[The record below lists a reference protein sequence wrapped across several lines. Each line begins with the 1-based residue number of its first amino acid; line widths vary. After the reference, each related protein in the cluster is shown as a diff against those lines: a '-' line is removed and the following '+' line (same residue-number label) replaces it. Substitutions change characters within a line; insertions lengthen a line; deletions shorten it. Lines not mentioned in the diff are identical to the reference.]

1 MTNRP
6 PAPAPGE
13 SIPAQPEDHWSDL
26 RGILSRNARYLP
38 SQGPI
43 SSFVALNPLQG
54 FEDRPF
60 LDAVEAAAR
69 LMDSQPYLE
78 ESAYREAL
86 SSGRILPAD
95 IDAVLAADLGP
106 RAEHPLAGGRVRL
119 VDVQRLLLM
128 KGLRHESDT
137 AVRWTLTESNAT
149 ERLRADLDPSCR
161 NRLLADA
168 SGHES
173 VRAAERRAAS
183 ELWHACVE
191 ATAGGRATV
200 LHRRPPARP
209 RDLIVALR
217 PDLDPDSLVHPPL
230 IRLLAAYLDQGVADW
245 GMPDRGRGLLAAVA
259 DTAGRFGPDE
269 PWAAGLRARL
279 REVAGRCQAR
289 PGSEEVAL
297 EVIDEELRSLAVTDR
312 DRDEVVARSLVALRG
327 WAGMVWQLEQ
337 RPDLAP
343 CVRLPARLADFLALR
358 LVFDRVA
365 TTWTAG
371 RLITGSGSTPARPDL
386 AAVWAE
392 LRDRFP
398 PLRGPGTV
406 SRAFLLHQLSQLL
419 GLTATDV
426 RSLDPAEILAIEQ
439 AIYAFDQFTRRRLLH
454 LAYERRF
461 NTTILDALAAVP
473 TPPAPAT
480 PPPRM
485 RAQVVFCIDDRC
497 ESLRRH
503 LEETDPAIETFGAAG
518 FFSVPMNYRG
528 IDDWHATPLCPIV
541 VRPDHTVTEVPEA
554 DDLAQH
560 EARQRQRRLL
570 GRLREQLLT
579 GSRSLF
585 LGGLLTSVGGAIA
598 AVPLVSRVIFPRLT
612 TLLAVR
618 FTGLGRER
626 IRTRLA
632 LYRTTSAADS
642 DRLPDG
648 TLAGFTI
655 DEMAAIVRRLL
666 EDIGLTGSFARLVVL
681 LGHGATTLNNPHES
695 AYDCGACG
703 GGRGG
708 PNARAFALMAND
720 PAVRIR
726 LAADGLTIPADTVFV
741 GAMQDTCSSGIEWYE
756 LDRLPDSHH
765 DDFTALRRACDA
777 ARALEAQE
785 RCRRFDSVPL
795 GVGPHEALEAVEA
808 RAGDLAQV
816 RPEYGHATTALC
828 IVGRR
833 SRTRSL
839 FLDRRAFLMSYDPG
853 ADPDDM
859 ILSRTLAAVG
869 PVCSGISL
877 AYTFSR
883 IDPLV
888 YGAGTKLPHNITGLI
903 GVMDGH
909 CSDLRTG
916 LPLQGVEIHEPVR
929 LMLIVETT
937 PDRLRRALAPLPAVE
952 RLVRNGW
959 VHVACWPPDRRL
971 PQVYDAAHDRFVDHA
986 VELTVLPVVGQSA
999 DWYGGSRENR
1009 RPAVLR
1015 SWSRRMAAGA
1025 APHAV
1030 TTEGATA

>member
-1 MTNRP
+1 MSHAA
-6 PAPAPGE
+6 APCPGE
-13 SIPAQPEDHWSDL
+13 PNPVQPAAEWSDL
-26 RGILSRNARYLP
+26 RAILTRAARYLP
-38 SQGPI
+38 AQGPI
-43 SSFVALNPLQG
+43 SSFVALNPLHG

-60 LDAVEAAAR
+60 LESVEEAAR

-86 SSGRILPAD
+86 ASGRILPAD
-95 IDAVLAADLGP
+95 IDAVLAADLG
-106 RAEHPLAGGRVRL
+106 RREASPLAGGRVRL

-149 ERLRADLDPSCR
+149 ERLRTDLDPSCR

-168 SGHES
+168 SSHES

-200 LHRRPPARP
+200 IHRRPPARP

-230 IRLLAAYLDQGVADW
+230 IRLLSAYLDQGVADW
-245 GMPDRGRGLLAAVA
+245 GMPDRSRGLLAAVA
-259 DTAGRFGPDE
+259 DTASRFGPEE
-269 PWAAGLRARL
+269 PWASGLRPRL
-279 REVAGRCQAR
+279 REIADRCEAR
-289 PGSEEVAL
+289 PGCDDVAL
-297 EVIDEELRSLAVTDR
+297 EVIDEELRALAVSDR
-312 DRDEVVARSLVALRG
+312 ERHEVVTRSLIALRG

-343 CVRLPARLADFLALR
+343 CVRLPARLADFLAVR
-358 LVFDRVA
+358 LVFDRIA
-365 TTWTAG
+365 ATWTAG
-371 RLITGSGSTPARPDL
+371 RLVTGNGSGASRPDL
-386 AAVWAE
+386 AVVWAE

-419 GLTATDV
+419 GLTAADI
-426 RSLDPAEILAIEQ
+426 RCLEPAEILALEQ

-461 NTTILDALAAVP
+461 NTTILDALAALP
-473 TPPAPAT
+473 PPAAPGAQ
-480 PPPRM
+480 PVRM
-485 RAQVVFCIDDRC
+485 RSQVVFCIDDRC

-541 VRPDHTVTEVPEA
+541 VRPDHTVTEIPEA
-554 DDLAQH
+554 DDLEQH

-579 GSRSLF
+579 GSRTLF

-598 AVPLVSRVIFPRLT
+598 AVPLVSRVVFPRLT
-612 TLLAVR
+612 TLLTQR
-618 FTGLGRER
+618 FAGLGRER

-632 LYRTTSAADS
+632 LYRTEQPAGAE
-642 DRLPDG
+642 RLPDG

-655 DEMAAIVRRLL
+655 DEMAGIVRRLL
-666 EDIGLTGSFARLVVL
+666 EDIGLTESFARLVAL

-720 PAVRIR
+720 PAVRSR
-726 LAADGLTIPADTVFV
+726 LATDGLAIPADTIFV
-741 GAMQDTCSSGIEWYE
+741 GGMQDTCSSSIEWYE
-756 LDRLPDSHH
+756 LDRLPASHH

-795 GVGPHEALEAVEA
+795 GVDPHEALQAVQA

-839 FLDRRAFLMSYDPG
+839 FLDRRAFLMSYDPDT
-853 ADPDDM
+853 DPDDA

-929 LMLIVETT
+929 LLLIVETT

-959 VHVACWPPDRRL
+959 VHVACWPPDQRL
-971 PQVYDAAHDRFVDHA
+971 PQVYDAAHDRFVDHG

-999 DWYGGSRENR
+999 DWYGRSRDNR

-1015 SWSRRMAAGA
+1015 TWSRQMAAGS
-1025 APHAV
+1025 PPDGFS
-1030 TTEGATA
+1030 TQGANA

>member
-1 MTNRP
+1 MTSPAAAP
-6 PAPAPGE
+6 PDSSE
-13 SIPAQPEDHWSDL
+13 L
-26 RGILSRNARYLP
+26 RGILSRAARYLP
-38 SQGPI
+38 AQGPI
-43 SSFVALNPLQG
+43 STFVALNPLHG

-60 LDAVEAAAR
+60 LASVEEAAR

-78 ESAYREAL
+78 ESFYREAL

-95 IDAVLAADLGP
+95 IDAVLAADLGE
-106 RAEHPLAGGRVRL
+106 RGDHPLAGGRVRL
-119 VDVQRLLLM
+119 IDVQRLLLL

-137 AVRWTLTESNAT
+137 AVRWTLTESDAT
-149 ERLRADLDPSCR
+149 ERLRLDLDPSCR

-168 SGHES
+168 GSHES
-173 VRAAERRAAS
+173 VRSAERRAAS

-191 ATAGGRATV
+191 ATAGGRATTI
-200 LHRRPPARP
+200 HRRPPVRP
-209 RDLIVALR
+209 RDLIVAAR
-217 PDLDPDSLVHPPL
+217 PDLDPDGLVHPPL
-230 IRLLAAYLDQGVADW
+230 IRLVSAYLDQGVADW
-245 GMPDRGRGLLAAVA
+245 GMPDRSRGLLAAVA
-259 DTAGRFGPDE
+259 DTASRFGPEE
-269 PWAAGLRARL
+269 PWAAGLRERL
-279 REVAGRCQAR
+279 REIAARCQAR
-289 PGSEEVAL
+289 PGSDEVAY
-297 EVIDEELRSLAVTDR
+297 EVIDEELRGLAVSDR
-312 DRDEVVARSLVALRG
+312 DRPEVVARSLVALRG

-343 CVRLPARLADFLALR
+343 LVRLPARLADFLAVR
-358 LVFDRVA
+358 LVFDRFA
-365 TTWTAG
+365 AAWTAT
-371 RLITGSGSTPARPDL
+371 RLLARNATAGQPDL
-386 AAVWAE
+386 AAVWSE

-419 GLTATDV
+419 GFTAADI
-426 RSLDPAEILAIEQ
+426 RSLDAAEIVALEH

-461 NTTILDALAAVP
+461 NTTILDALAALP
-473 TPPAPAT
+473 LPAP
-480 PPPRM
+480 PPEPAVRM
-485 RAQVVFCIDDRC
+485 RSQVVFCIDDRC

-503 LEETDPAIETFGAAG
+503 LEEADPAIETFGAAG

-554 DDLAQH
+554 DDLEQH

-570 GRLREQLLT
+570 GRLREQLLS

-585 LGGLLTSVGGAIA
+585 IGGLLTSVGGAIA
-598 AVPLVSRVIFPRLT
+598 AVPLVSRVVFPRLT
-612 TLLAVR
+612 TLLANR
-618 FTGLGRER
+618 FAGLGRER

-632 LYRTTSAADS
+632 LYRDDQAADAA
-642 DRLPDG
+642 RLPDG
-648 TLAGFTI
+648 TFAGFTI
-655 DEMAAIVRRLL
+655 EEMAAIVRRLL
-666 EDIGLTGSFARLVVL
+666 EDIGLTGSFARLVAL

-720 PAVRIR
+720 PAVRSR
-726 LAADGLTIPADTVFV
+726 LAADGLVIPADTIFL
-741 GAMQDTCSSGIEWYE
+741 GGMQDTCSSDIEWYE
-756 LDRLPDSHH
+756 LQRLPESHH
-765 DDFTALRRACDA
+765 ADFAALRRACDS

-795 GVGPHEALEAVEA
+795 GVDPHEALQAVEA
-808 RAGDLAQV
+808 RSGDLAQV

-839 FLDRRAFLMSYDPG
+839 FLDRRAFLMSYDPE
-853 ADPDDM
+853 ADPDDA

-888 YGAGTKLPHNITGLI
+888 YGAGTKLPHNITGLV

-929 LMLIVETT
+929 LLLIVETT
-937 PDRLRRALAPLPAVE
+937 PERLWRALGPLPAVE

-959 VHVACWPPDRRL
+959 VHIACWPPDQRL
-971 PQVYDAAHDRFVDHA
+971 PQVYDATNDRFVDHA

-999 DWYGGSRENR
+999 DWYGGSRNNR
-1009 RPAVLR
+1009 KPAVLR
-1015 SWSRRMAAGA
+1015 SWSRRPLPQAAS
-1025 APHAV
+1025 
-1030 TTEGATA
+1030 EGATA

>member
-1 MTNRP
+1 MVISASLSSRTSSPPIPDPN
-6 PAPAPGE
+6 PAPARLAALRT
-13 SIPAQPEDHWSDL
+13 ILADAARFLPA
-26 RGILSRNARYLP
+26 
-38 SQGPI
+38 QGPI
-43 SSFVALNPLQG
+43 SSFVALNPLHG
-54 FEDRPF
+54 YEDSPFERS
-60 LDAVEAAAR
+60 VEDAAR
-69 LMDSQPYLE
+69 LMNSQPYLE
-78 ESAYREAL
+78 ESEYRAAL
-86 SSGRILPAD
+86 ASGRIRPAD
-95 IDAVLAADLGP
+95 IDAVLAADLGE
-106 RAEHPLAGGRVRL
+106 RGSDPLAGGRVRL

-137 AVRWTLTESNAT
+137 AVRWTLTEGDAT

-161 NRLLADA
+161 NRLLAA
-168 SGHES
+168 VGSQRSIHS
-173 VRAAERRAAS
+173 AERRAAS

-191 ATAGGRATV
+191 ATAGGRAAV
-200 LHRRPPARP
+200 MHRQPPARP
-209 RDLIVALR
+209 RDLIVAVR
-217 PDLDPDSLVHPPL
+217 PDLDPDALAHPPL
-230 IRLLAAYLDQGVADW
+230 IRLLSAFLDQGVADW
-245 GMPDRGRGLLAAVA
+245 SMPGRERGLLEAVA
-259 DTAGRFGPDE
+259 DTASRFGPDE
-269 PWAAGLRARL
+269 AWAHGLRNRL
-279 REVAGRCQAR
+279 REIAAR
-289 PGSEEVAL
+289 SAARTGCDELAF
-297 EVIDEELRSLAVTDR
+297 EVIDEELCGLAVADHDR
-312 DRDEVVARSLVALRG
+312 PAVIARSLVALRG

-343 CVRLPARLADFLALR
+343 IVRLPARLADFLAVR

-365 TTWTAG
+365 ATWAATRLFAG
-371 RLITGSGSTPARPDL
+371 NGTVGTIDL
-386 AAVWAE
+386 AAVWSE

-398 PLRGPGTV
+398 PWRGPGTV

-419 GLTATDV
+419 GLTAADV
-426 RSLDPAEILAIEQ
+426 RSLDDGEIVALEQ

-461 NTTILDALAAVP
+461 NVTILDALAALP
-473 TPPAPAT
+473 AAQPPAAA
-480 PPPRM
+480 PRKH
-485 RAQVVFCIDDRC
+485 AQVVFCIDDRC

-518 FFSVPMNYRG
+518 FFSLPMSYRG
-528 IDDWHATPLCPIV
+528 LDDWHATPLCPIV
-541 VRPDHTVTEVPEA
+541 VRPDHTVREEPLS
-554 DDLAQH
+554 DDLEQH

-570 GRLREQLLT
+570 GRLREQLFT

-598 AVPLVSRVIFPRLT
+598 AVPLVSRVVFPRLT
-612 TLLAVR
+612 TLLTER

-642 DRLPDG
+642 TRLPDG

-666 EDIGLTGSFARLVVL
+666 EDIGLTGSFARLVAL
-681 LGHGATTLNNPHES
+681 LGHGSTTLNNPHES

-708 PNARAFALMAND
+708 PNARAYALMAND
-720 PAVRIR
+720 PAVRAA
-726 LAADGLTIPADTVFV
+726 LAAEGLAIPADTVFI
-741 GAMQDTCSSGIEWYE
+741 GGMQDTCSSGIEWYE
-756 LDRLPDSHH
+756 LDRLPPTHG
-765 DDFTALRRACDA
+765 DDFAALARACDS
-777 ARALEAQE
+777 ARAIEAQE

-795 GVGPHEALEAVEA
+795 EIDPQAALRAVEA
-808 RAGDLAQV
+808 RSGDLAQV
-816 RPEYGHATTALC
+816 RPEYGHASTAMC

-839 FLDRRAFLMSYDPG
+839 FLDRRAFLMSYDPQS
-853 ADPDDM
+853 DPDDA

-929 LMLIVETT
+929 LLLIVETT

-959 VHVACWPPDRRL
+959 VHLACWRPDRSL
-971 PQVYDAAHDRFVDHA
+971 PEVYDPKYDRFTSHV
-986 VELTVLPVVGQSA
+986 VETTVLPVAGQSA

-1009 RPAVLR
+1009 PPAVLR
-1015 SWSRRMAAGA
+1015 SWSRRPVQEALS
-1025 APHAV
+1025 
-1030 TTEGATA
+1030 EGAPS